1 MKNKLKIRQDCFF
14 IIFALLA
21 TFTMLIC
28 MIMAKEMGYFFAF
41 ISTVS
46 LTISEIIVKDTET
59 EAIKLKKENERLN
72 EENLKLKIFYYLK
85 GGEDND

>member
-28 MIMAKEMGYFFAF
+28 TIMAKEIGYFFAF

-72 EENLKLKIFYYLK
+72 EENLKLKILYYVK
-85 GGEDND
+85 RGDD

>member
-28 MIMAKEMGYFFAF
+28 MIMAKEIGYFFAF

-72 EENLKLKIFYYLK
+72 EENLKLKVLYYLK